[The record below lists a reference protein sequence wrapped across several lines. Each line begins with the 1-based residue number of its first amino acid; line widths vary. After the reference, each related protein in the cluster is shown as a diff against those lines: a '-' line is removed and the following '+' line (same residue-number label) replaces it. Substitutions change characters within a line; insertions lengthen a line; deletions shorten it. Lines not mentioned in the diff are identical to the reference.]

1 MNTMALQFWR
11 SLSQWDMTQ
20 AVFRLELKIE
30 STGNLTED
38 TSHRNQPSHKN
49 TIVLHYSEWMFTQ

>member
-1 MNTMALQFWR
+1 MAPQFWR

-30 STGNLTED
+30 AMGNLTED
-38 TSHRNQPSHKN
+38 TSH
-49 TIVLHYSEWMFTQ
+49 